1 VTCTLAQQ
9 WLFLLPDSELRPTT
23 SYSFSFAPNYTSRRI
38 YPKGPEFIQY
48 LHRVAENYKLVENV
62 QLNTDI
68 TELRYVEEDEEWEVH
83 LAILVLGAGDLNTKE
98 RQQRIDTH
106 GKQSIYIRQEIAR
119 AKLVFS
125 CLGILVEPNAWPK
138 GFAGN
143 ESFRGNIIHS
153 ARWRDVELMGKN
165 IVVVGTGASAAQI
178 VPALFKEPYNAK
190 SVTQVMRT
198 PPWVM
203 PRLKEPFGKEAYARW
218 APIVL
223 GYASFIGYLTRVSI
237 HLLAEMIWHGLF
249 MLENVKWRSKVEK
262 SLLDRMR
269 SKVPEKYHEIMTP
282 NYPYGCKR
290 RVFDD
295 EWLDTMNSP
304 NFHLTTEHLT
314 RLVPD
319 GLILGPGRAYPE
331 NLNEK
336 DSTTLERHVP
346 TDTIILANGFDAV
359 RWMHP
364 LMVYGRGGRSMLDV
378 WKERGGA
385 QAYMGTS
392 LDGFPNFF
400 MTLGPNSANGHAPL
414 LTTIEYTID

>member
-1 VTCTLAQQ
+1 
-9 WLFLLPDSELRPTT
+9 
-23 SYSFSFAPNYTSRRI
+23 
-38 YPKGPEFIQY
+38 
-48 LHRVAENYKLVENV
+48 
-62 QLNTDI
+62 
-68 TELRYVEEDEEWEVH
+68 
-83 LAILVLGAGDLNTKE
+83 
-98 RQQRIDTH
+98 
-106 GKQSIYIRQEIAR
+106 
-119 AKLVFS
+119 
-125 CLGILVEPNAWPK
+125 
-138 GFAGN
+138 
-143 ESFRGNIIHS
+143 
-153 ARWRDVELMGKN
+153 
-165 IVVVGTGASAAQI
+165 
-178 VPALFKEPYNAK
+178 
-190 SVTQVMRT
+190 
-198 PPWVM
+198 M

-295 EWLDTMNSP
+295 EWLDTMSSP

-319 GLILGPGRAYPE
+319 GVILGPGHAYPE
-331 NLNEK
+331 NLIEK

-346 TDTIILANGFDAV
+346 TDTIILADGFDAV
-359 RWMHP
+359 SWMYP
-364 LMVYGRGGRSMLDV
+364 LMVYGRGGKSMQDV
-378 WKERGGA
+378 WKDRGGA

-392 LDGFPNFF
+392 LDGFPNLFK
-400 MTLGPNSANGHAPL
+400 TLGPNSANGHAPL
-414 LTTIEYTID
+414 LTTIEYTIDYTLRIADPVLKGQASYAEPKKVAALRWTHDVQRDFKKTAFVGCRSWYPEDSGWNSKYIRMTLHLSTECSSICVNTLSLQSITK